1 MRNPLIILCFLLSLF
16 LASCQRKINSRRNS
30 FSGQKKEVIDNQNRI
45 YQRKAAK
52 DKGIYKLNTR
62 KNNRNPFS
70 NYSKHN
76 RSTSSIRKEN
86 QSTGSYEYSE
96 KQRKVVG
103 KKYLIFWNKKDK
115 RDRVSSDIRTDT
127 RENIG
132 SYEYNLKK
140 KKVVKKKFLF
150 FKRYKREKET
160 STFSG
165 GKHIFR
171 FRASKGNNRAKT
183 HKHGLFRRHMEK
195 NHKNKKLSPELFD
208 PSMRIII

>member
-1 MRNPLIILCFLLSLF
+1 MRNPLIILCFLFSLF
-16 LASCQRKINSRRNS
+16 LASCQRKMDSRRNS
-30 FSGQKKEVIDNQNRI
+30 FSGQKKEVVDNQKNI

-52 DKGIYKLNTR
+52 DKGYYRLKTHKSNG
-62 KNNRNPFS
+62 NPFS
-70 NYSKHN
+70 NYGKRD
-76 RSTSSIRKEN
+76 RSTSSVRKEN
-86 QSTGSYEYSE
+86 TSTGSYEYNE

-127 RENIG
+127 RENTG

-140 KKVVKKKFLF
+140 KKVIKKKFLF

-165 GKHIFR
+165 GRHVFR
-171 FRASKGNNRAKT
+171 FHNSDKKG

-195 NHKNKKLSPELFD
+195 NYKNKKLSPELFD
-208 PSMRIII
+208 PSMKIII